1 MHSQGPL
8 PPDTLHAPAT
18 PRFNVPWNADDAWTV
33 RSARPVGVLGMA
45 IVAEQPTLLAFQSM
59 LLAAIQMAAA
69 GGVLAAVFTLVASMM
84 AVGFTRRLQE
94 LLNGIRAIS
103 KSDFAFRFPDTGE
116 RGQFNVVRRGF
127 NEMANHLMGL
137 SAELDRSLAT
147 LSKQNIGF
155 KQRHDELAKLSVT
168 DGLTQL
174 YNHRFFQD
182 QLGREIKR
190 LTRTQTRASE
200 GLCVLII
207 DIDDFKKLNDTYGH
221 AAGDE
226 FLKQLARIL
235 KESVR
240 ETDVLARYGGEEFV
254 VIAVGNEL
262 DGARLLAEKLRT
274 TVAGATFIVDKTMR
288 PRSVTVTIGVAQYRN
303 SRSELFTTADA
314 ALYRGKA
321 AGKNCVVVAE
331 PHDKADTPR

>member
-1 MHSQGPL
+1 M
-8 PPDTLHAPAT
+8 
-18 PRFNVPWNADDAWTV
+18 V
-33 RSARPVGVLGMA
+33 
-45 IVAEQPTLLAFQSM
+45 
-59 LLAAIQMAAA
+59 AA
-69 GGVLAAVFTLVASMM
+69 GGGLTLAFTLVASLM
-84 AVGFTRRLQE
+84 AVRLTRRLQA

-103 KSDFAFRFPDTGE
+103 KSDFAARLPDSGV
-116 RGQFNVVRRGF
+116 RGQFSLVHRCF
-127 NEMANHLMGL
+127 NEMADRLME
-137 SAELDRSLAT
+137 SRAEHDGSLKA
-147 LSKQNIGF
+147 LSKQNVGF
-155 KQRHDELAKLSVT
+155 RERHAELAKLSIT

-174 YNHRFFQD
+174 HNHRFFQD

-190 LTRTQTRASE
+190 LNRTRE
-200 GLCVLII
+200 GLCILII

-240 ETDVLARYGGEEFV
+240 ETDELARYGGEEFV
-254 VIAVGNEL
+254 IIAVSTTL

-274 TVAGATFIVDKTMR
+274 TVAETSFIVDKTMR
-288 PRSVTVTIGVAQYRN
+288 PRRVTVTIGVAQYHR

-321 AGKNCVVVAE
+321 AGKNCVVVAD
-331 PHDKADTPR
+331 PQDKEDAPR